1 MKWRKH
7 RISLAD
13 FMRGN
18 YPPYVPYP
26 CWTKAPPAT
35 GIPAPGPSN
44 IVVRTPSPLPA
55 PEREI

>member
-26 CWTKAPPAT
+26 CWTKASPAT
-35 GIPAPGPSN
+35 D
-44 IVVRTPSPLPA
+44 VRLIQATRDANVIAGKRRKNSY
-55 PEREI
+55 ER